1 MRAIAER
8 VGSDRRD
15 VLNRHNDKHIDPHL
29 LYLMSVLLET
39 FQTAYRNLELQPL
52 MTPRELEQLGVPYGE
67 QVIEELVQLI
77 EDSSSGDSKVIFSGH
92 RGCGKST
99 LLAEF
104 SRSPMLGDRY
114 FVVLFSIARSIE
126 MSDVDHVNVL
136 FAIALNLMLKAEH
149 ESVAL
154 PKSTQDAIYK
164 WFAELTQTD
173 VKEIKGEAGFGF
185 KLLETISLNLQTNT
199 TLRREIKQK
208 FERNDSELVA
218 QLNIIAAA
226 LQAVTHKSLLVIIDD
241 LDKLNLSVVEPIFR
255 DNIKTLCLP
264 GFHIIYTVP
273 IAILRDKE
281 ILPTLETE
289 TNGQIITMP
298 VIKLFAK
305 DSANDPTAPIN
316 EEILD
321 TLCTILHRRIPDSL
335 IDRPTAEQLIR
346 YSGGVLREL
355 IRIASESCRI
365 CLRLI
370 RRDPNLLTLQINA
383 DILDAAVNKLRNDFA
398 IRLGKMDYE
407 ILQKTYTN
415 LEPEDPAQK
424 EFLDLLNNLHILE
437 YRNRKI
443 WYNIHPIVVELLK
456 DRQLIP

>member
-1 MRAIAER
+1 M
-8 VGSDRRD
+8 ST
-15 VLNRHNDKHIDPHL
+15 L
-29 LYLMSVLLET
+29 LQT
-39 FQTAYRNLELQPL
+39 FQAAYRNLELQPL
-52 MTPRELEQLGVPYGE
+52 MTPRELDQLRVSYGD

-77 EDSSSGDSKVIFSGH
+77 EDGSAGDSKVIFSGH

-104 SRSPMLGDRY
+104 SRSKMLGDRY

-149 ESVAL
+149 EGVKL

-173 VKEIKGEAGFGF
+173 VKEVKGEAGFGF
-185 KLLETISLNLQTNT
+185 KLLETVSLNLQTNT

-218 QLNIIAAA
+218 QINIIAAA
-226 LQAVTHKSLLVIIDD
+226 LQAATDKSILVIIDD

-298 VIKLFAK
+298 VLKLFTK
-305 DSANDPTAPIN
+305 ETVNDPNAPIN
-316 EEILD
+316 AEVLD
-321 TLCTILHRRIPDSL
+321 TLCNILHRRIPESL

-370 RRDPNLLTLQINA
+370 RREPERQTLQLTS
-383 DILDAAVNKLRNDFA
+383 DILDEAVNKLRNDFA
-398 IRLGKMDYE
+398 IRLGKLDYE
-407 ILQKTYTN
+407 ILQQTYTN
-415 LEPEDPAQK
+415 QAPDDPTQQ
-424 EFLDLLNNLHILE
+424 EFLDLLHNLHILE

-443 WYNIHPIVVELLK
+443 WYNVHPIVIELLS
-456 DRQLIP
+456 DRALVP

>member
-1 MRAIAER
+1 MSA
-8 VGSDRRD
+8 
-15 VLNRHNDKHIDPHL
+15 L
-29 LYLMSVLLET
+29 LQT

-52 MTPRELEQLGVPYGE
+52 MTPRELDQLRVSYGDR
-67 QVIEELVQLI
+67 VIEELVQLI

-99 LLAEF
+99 LLAEL
-104 SRSPMLGDRY
+104 SRSKMLGDRY

-136 FAIALNLMLKAEH
+136 FAIALNLMLKAEQ
-149 ESVAL
+149 EGVKL

-173 VKEIKGEAGFGF
+173 VKEMKGEAGFGF
-185 KLLETISLNLQTNT
+185 KLLETVSLNLQTNT

-218 QLNIIAAA
+218 QINIIAAA
-226 LQAVTHKSLLVIIDD
+226 LQAATDKSLLVIIDD

-298 VIKLFAK
+298 VLKLFTK
-305 DSANDPTAPIN
+305 ETVNDPHAPIN
-316 EEILD
+316 AEVLD
-321 TLCTILHRRIPDSL
+321 TLCDILHRRIPESL

-370 RRDPNLLTLQINA
+370 RREPERHTLQVNL
-383 DILDAAVNKLRNDFA
+383 DILDEAVNKLRNDFA
-398 IRLGKMDYE
+398 IRLGKLDYE
-407 ILQKTYTN
+407 ILQQTYAN
-415 LEPEDPAQK
+415 QAPEDPTQQ
-424 EFLDLLNNLHILE
+424 EFLDLLHNLHILE

-443 WYNIHPIVVELLK
+443 WYNVHPIVVELLT
-456 DRQLIP
+456 DRAQPL